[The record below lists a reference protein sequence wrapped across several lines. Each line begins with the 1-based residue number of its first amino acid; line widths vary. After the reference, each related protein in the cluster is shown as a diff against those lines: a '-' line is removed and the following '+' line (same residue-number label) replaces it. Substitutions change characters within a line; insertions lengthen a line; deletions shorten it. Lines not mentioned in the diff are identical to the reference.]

1 LFSEL
6 VMNAV
11 KHAGGATRIVV
22 VHGHQTLRFE
32 GSRRTHGIPAVRDIT
47 GPAGGFGLRIVAQ
60 LSESWGAGADGDRQG
75 RVVERRLLRRQP
87 GLNATRPWVR
97 SALEQVP

>member
-1 LFSEL
+1 
-6 VMNAV
+6 MNAV

-60 LSESWGAGADGDRQG
+60 LSESWGAEQTATGKVVWSNLDCCADNR
-75 RVVERRLLRRQP
+75 
-87 GLNATRPWVR
+87 A
-97 SALEQVP
+97 